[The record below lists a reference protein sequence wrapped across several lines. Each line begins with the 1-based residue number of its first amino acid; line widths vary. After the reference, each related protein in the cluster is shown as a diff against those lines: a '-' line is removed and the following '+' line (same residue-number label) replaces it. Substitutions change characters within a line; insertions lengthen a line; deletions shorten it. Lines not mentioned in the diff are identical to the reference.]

1 MLESVDNM
9 PTFDMCDILQEC
21 LSHSLRIESFGTGA
35 ICRKALELHISQA
48 VMFLGFQ
55 QAMERVKF
63 SRCFALLQKR
73 RAILFKTSPW
83 VMRGHQEKESY

>member
-1 MLESVDNM
+1 MLESVDNI
-9 PTFDMCDILQEC
+9 FDMCDILQEC

-35 ICRKALELHISQA
+35 IRRKALELHISQA

-73 RAILFKTSPW
+73 RAIFLRHLP
-83 VMRGHQEKESY
+83 GL